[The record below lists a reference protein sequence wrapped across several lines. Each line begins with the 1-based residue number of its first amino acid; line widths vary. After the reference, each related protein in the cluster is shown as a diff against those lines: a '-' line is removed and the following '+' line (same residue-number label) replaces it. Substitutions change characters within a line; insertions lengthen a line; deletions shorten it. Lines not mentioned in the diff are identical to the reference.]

1 MLSHLLSSNQTLIF
15 FIFSV
20 LAIIISIIQYES
32 VKIVVIQVVIYYL
45 ILEDITC
52 KLHGNC
58 NLVAWIST
66 LVPLTGLIIFILDYF
81 NIFKD
86 FRDKLEKLFKK
97 YEEISYE
104 GKLGIVV
111 NDQNRIIPI

>member
-1 MLSHLLSSNQTLIF
+1 MLGHLLSSNQTLIF

-58 NLVAWIST
+58 RLAAWLAT
-66 LVPLTGLIIFILDYF
+66 LIPLAGLIIFILDYF

>member
-1 MLSHLLSSNQTLIF
+1 MLGHLLSSYQTLTFLF
-15 FIFSV
+15 FSI
-20 LAIIISIIQYES
+20 LAILISIIQYKS
-32 VKIVVIQVVIYYL
+32 VKVVVIQVVIYYL

-66 LVPLTGLIIFILDYF
+66 LVPLIGLIIFILDYF
-81 NIFKD
+81 HLFKD
-86 FRDKLEKLFKK
+86 FRDKLEKLFEK

-111 NDQNRIIPI
+111 NDQKRIIPI

>member
-1 MLSHLLSSNQTLIF
+1 MLGHLLSSNQTLIF

-32 VKIVVIQVVIYYL
+32 IKIVVIQVVIYYL

-52 KLHGNC
+52 KLRGNC
-58 NLVAWIST
+58 RLAAWIST
-66 LVPLTGLIIFILDYF
+66 LVPLTGLVIFILDYF
-81 NIFKD
+81 HIFKK
-86 FRDKLEKLFKK
+86 FRDKLEKLFEK

-104 GKLGIVV
+104 GKLNFAI

>member
-1 MLSHLLSSNQTLIF
+1 MLGHLLSSYQTLTF

-20 LAIIISIIQYES
+20 LAIIISIIQYKS
-32 VKIVVIQVVIYYL
+32 VKIVAIQVVIYYL

-52 KLHGNC
+52 KLRGNC
-58 NLVAWIST
+58 NIIAWIST

-81 NIFKD
+81 HIFKN
-86 FRDKLEKLFKK
+86 FRDKLEKLFEK

-104 GKLGIVV
+104 GKLNLVV
-111 NDQNRIIPI
+111 NDQKRIIPI

>member
-1 MLSHLLSSNQTLIF
+1 MLDHLLSSYQTLTFLF
-15 FIFSV
+15 FSI
-20 LAIIISIIQYES
+20 LAIIISIIQYKS

-66 LVPLTGLIIFILDYF
+66 LVPLAGLIIFILDYF
-81 NIFKD
+81 HIFKD
-86 FRDKLEKLFKK
+86 FRDKLEKLFEK

-104 GKLGIVV
+104 GKLGIVI